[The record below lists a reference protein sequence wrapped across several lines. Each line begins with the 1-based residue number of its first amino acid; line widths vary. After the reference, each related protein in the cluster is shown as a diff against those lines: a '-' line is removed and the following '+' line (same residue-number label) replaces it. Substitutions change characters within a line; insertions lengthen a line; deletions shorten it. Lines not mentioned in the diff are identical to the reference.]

1 MATTASMNAP
11 SEEDQMDTLWEF
23 VRNNPRTEEK
33 TVHLRP
39 GQDILEI
46 GVQSFWQH
54 PIDRERL
61 MADDLRAYAKE
72 IVDAWETQ
80 RSTT

>member
-1 MATTASMNAP
+1 MNAP
-11 SEEDQMDTLWEF
+11 SDEDQEDQMDTLWEF

-61 MADDLRAYAKE
+61 MTDDLHAYAKE
-72 IVDAWETQ
+72 IVDTWEAQ